1 MKRRQSTPSSTIQ
14 VTARI
19 ESLAS
24 DGRGVARID
33 GLAVFVVG
41 ALPGELVTLRY
52 SANKKNF
59 GEGDV
64 CEIIEPSP
72 DRVVPRCEHF
82 GLCGGCSLQHLRADA
97 QIFEKQRGLTD
108 ALQHI
113 GKVEPEIVLAPLVND
128 HWGYRY
134 KARLGVKYV
143 RKKERLMIGFREKES
158 ALLADLSRCEVLHP
172 AVGERF
178 EALRALILGLSIY
191 QQLPQIEVAIGD
203 DVVALIFRNLAAFS
217 DTDLDALRQFG
228 AQHTMQIFIQPKG
241 PDTVTRIYP
250 DEGKPLSYALPDF
263 EVNLEFL
270 PSDFTQVNP
279 GLNRRLVKQ
288 AIELLAP
295 QPDERVLDLFCGI
308 GNFTLALSRRAGHVV
323 GVEGEKGLVERA
335 RANAERNGV
344 KNAEFYVANLAEEFE
359 GAAWARQQ
367 YDKLLIDP
375 PRSGAFEI
383 VQKMKHFK
391 PKRIVYVSCN
401 PATLARDAGELV
413 HNQGYR
419 LRSAGVMDMFPHT
432 THVESIAVFELKGS
446 PRA

>member
-1 MKRRQSTPSSTIQ
+1 MKTRQTNNSSAAA

-33 GLAVFVVG
+33 GMAVFVVG

-52 SANKKNF
+52 TSNKKNF
-59 GEGDV
+59 AEGDV
-64 CEIIEPSP
+64 CEILEPSP
-72 DRVVPRCEHF
+72 DRVVPRCQHF
-82 GLCGGCSLQHLRADA
+82 GLCGGCSLQHLRAEA
-97 QIFEKQRGLTD
+97 QIVEKQRGLMD
-108 ALQHI
+108 GLQHI
-113 GKVEPEIVLAPLVND
+113 GKVEPESILPPLIND

-134 KARLGVKYV
+134 KARLGVKFV

-158 ALLADLSRCEVLHP
+158 SLLADLSRCEVLHP

-178 EALRALILGLSIY
+178 EALRELILGLSIY
-191 QQLPQIEVAIGD
+191 QQVPQIEVSIGD
-203 DVVALIFRNLAAFS
+203 AVVGLVFRNLAPFS
-217 DTDLDALRQFG
+217 ESDLDALRRFG
-228 AQHTMQIFIQPKG
+228 AQHGLHIFVQPKG
-241 PDTVTRIYP
+241 PDTVERIHP
-250 DEGKPLSYALPDF
+250 LDGAPLSYALPDF
-263 EVNLEFL
+263 NVNLEFR
-270 PSDFTQVNP
+270 PTDFTQVNP
-279 GLNRRLVKQ
+279 GINRRLVTQ
-288 AIELLAP
+288 AIDLLAP

-308 GNFTLALSRRAGHVV
+308 GNFTLALARRAAQVV

-335 RANAERNGV
+335 RANAERNGISNV
-344 KNAEFYVANLAEEFE
+344 DFHAADLAGEFE
-359 GAAWARQQ
+359 GSAWARVQ

-383 VQKMKHFK
+383 VKQMKVFK

-419 LRSAGVMDMFPHT
+419 LRSTGVMDMFPHT
-432 THVESIAVFELKGS
+432 THVESIAVFDLKGKRS
-446 PRA
+446 

>member
-1 MKRRQSTPSSTIQ
+1 MKTRQTNNSSAALL
-14 VTARI
+14 TARI

-33 GLAVFVVG
+33 GMAVFVVG

-52 SANKKNF
+52 TSNKKNF
-59 GEGDV
+59 AEGDV
-64 CEIIEPSP
+64 CEILEPSP
-72 DRVVPRCEHF
+72 DRVVPRCQHF
-82 GLCGGCSLQHLRADA
+82 GLCGGCSLQHLRAEA
-97 QIFEKQRGLTD
+97 QIVEKQRGLMD
-108 ALQHI
+108 GLQHI
-113 GKVEPEIVLAPLVND
+113 GKVEPESILPPLIND

-134 KARLGVKYV
+134 KARLGVKFV

-158 ALLADLSRCEVLHP
+158 SLLADLSRCEVLHP

-178 EALRALILGLSIY
+178 EALRELILGLSIY
-191 QQLPQIEVAIGD
+191 QQVPQIEVSIGD
-203 DVVALIFRNLAAFS
+203 AVVGLVFRNLAPFS
-217 DTDLDALRQFG
+217 ESDLDALRRFG
-228 AQHTMQIFIQPKG
+228 AQHGLHIFVQPKG
-241 PDTVTRIYP
+241 PDTVERIHP
-250 DEGKPLSYALPDF
+250 LDGAPLSYALPDF
-263 EVNLEFL
+263 NVNLEFR
-270 PSDFTQVNP
+270 PTDFTQVNP
-279 GLNRRLVKQ
+279 GINRRLVTQ
-288 AIELLAP
+288 AIDLLAP

-308 GNFTLALSRRAGHVV
+308 GNFTLALARRAAHVV

-335 RANAERNGV
+335 RANAERNGISNV
-344 KNAEFYVANLAEEFE
+344 DFHVADLAGEFE
-359 GAAWARQQ
+359 GSSWARVQ

-383 VQKMKHFK
+383 VKQMKVFK

-432 THVESIAVFELKGS
+432 THVESIAVFDLKS
-446 PRA
+446 KRS